1 MIKKLLKF
9 AISLAAIKWL
19 AKKMSHHHSNN
30 GKQVEPLRRNWDAK
44 WKRRKW
50 VSRYFFC

>member
-19 AKKMSHHHSNN
+19 LKKMSHHHGDN
-30 GKQVEPLRRNWDAK
+30 GKQVEPLTTKLRR
-44 WKRRKW
+44 RMEYRK
-50 VSRYFFC
+50 

>member
-19 AKKMSHHHSNN
+19 LKKMSHHHGNN
-30 GKQVEPLRRNWDAK
+30 EKTSGTSTAK
-44 WKRRKW
+44 LKR
-50 VSRYFFC
+50 